1 MLIPN
6 KSVLAEKLVEEEHLQ
21 TIHGEVTLTMA
32 TIRDQYGIPI
42 LRQLVKRI
50 IKRCYGCKR
59 FNISHYLKPSQGL
72 IQTDKTKWNLPFSVI
87 GTDYAGPFIY
97 KTKRKRDIKVDLL
110 LLTCSLTRAAHL
122 EILPNQTTQDF
133 IQALKRLIAKRGRL
147 KVIYSDNAKMPEK
160 ASKWIKSVYKHEG
173 MQEFLGKEQV
183 KWKFNLCKVSWWG
196 RHFKRMVGQ

>member
-1 MLIPN
+1 M
-6 KSVLAEKLVEEEHLQ
+6 
-21 TIHGEVTLTMA
+21 
-32 TIRDQYGIPI
+32 
-42 LRQLVKRI
+42 
-50 IKRCYGCKR
+50 
-59 FNISHYLKPSQGL
+59 
-72 IQTDKTKWNLPFSVI
+72 PFSVI

-133 IQALKRLIAKRGRL
+133 IQALKQLIARRGRL

-196 RHFKRMVGQ
+196 RWGSKAMFIKINWEIKTLKAGGTRSHTGHRDKLKQSTR